1 VADPRWLDDD
11 EARAWN
17 GLMQMTEL
25 LRGQL
30 SRELQQVS
38 GMSDADYAVLLHL
51 SADPERRIRMTDL
64 ATRMM
69 WSKSRLSHQIGRMEA
84 RGLVRKEECP
94 SDARGAFAALT
105 PAGLAE
111 IQAAIPEHIG
121 SVRRNFIGLLDR
133 EQLRQL
139 ASISEKVLEYLT
151 SLGASAELCQAA
163 EVPCPALAVDSSPV
177 ADLPEVPAQR

>member
-1 VADPRWLDDD
+1 
-11 EARAWN
+11 
-17 GLMQMTEL
+17 MQMTEL

-30 SRELQQVS
+30 ARELQQIS
-38 GMSDADYAVLLHL
+38 GMSDADYSVLVHL
-51 SADPERRIRMTDL
+51 SADPEGRIRMTDL
-64 ATRMM
+64 ATRMT

-111 IQAAIPEHIG
+111 IQKAAPGHVD

-133 EQLRQL
+133 EQLRL
-139 ASISEKVLEYLT
+139 MASISETVLDHLK
-151 SLGASAELCQAA
+151 SLGASGELCQTVD
-163 EVPCPALAVDSSPV
+163 VPCPSLTADSSPV
-177 ADLPEVPAQR
+177 ADLSDVSAQG